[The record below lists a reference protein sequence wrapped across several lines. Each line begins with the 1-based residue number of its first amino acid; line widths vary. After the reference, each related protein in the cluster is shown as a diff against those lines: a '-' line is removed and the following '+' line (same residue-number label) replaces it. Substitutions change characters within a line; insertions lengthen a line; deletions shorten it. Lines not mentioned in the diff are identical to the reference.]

1 MNSQDA
7 VTFIAELATTI
18 DDEVRRDI
26 RIMGAALVLF
36 GPAAR
41 LLIVVGVPVVALQ
54 ALTSF
59 RADRAATT
67 AKIEP
72 TDSAKILREARSLRR
87 FYSGLR
93 ITFLLALLCGFVLL
107 PGSVPAARPLL
118 SLLGEVLGRLA
129 TPQLQKADPRRRVSD
144 RRCRA
149 ERPSRAFGSS
159 QMNRTPPSGFDP

>member
-7 VTFIAELATTI
+7 VTFIAELATKI
-18 DDEVRRDI
+18 DDQLRSEI
-26 RIMGAALVLF
+26 RIMGAA
-36 GPAAR
+36 
-41 LLIVVGVPVVALQ
+41 LIVVGVPVVALQ

-67 AKIEP
+67 AKVEP
-72 TDSAKILREARSLRR
+72 TDSAKVLREARSLRR

-93 ITFLLALLCGFVLL
+93 ITSLLALLCGFVLL

-129 TPQLQKADPRRRVSD
+129 TP
-144 RRCRA
+144 
-149 ERPSRAFGSS
+149 
-159 QMNRTPPSGFDP
+159 